1 MQSCTL
7 LLFDNFKYL
16 YTFVSKCMYV
26 YLYIQVCIEILD
38 ICISIQLAIVCC
50 SQRYHM
56 VYGHCFG
63 GETTTW
69 RGHVYTFVFEM
80 LRFCF
85 SLEWLTTTDLKR
97 FPHNVDVDDDDNDVY
112 TSLQYDISISIFIS
126 HIDIYKIHKSKLIH
140 MKCAN
145 QILLQVFFCI
155 FIETWVS
162 FYFSLLEVGV
172 RFVVGFIYRKWSQFV
187 SYYLCKLY

>member
-26 YLYIQVCIEILD
+26 YLYIRVCIEILD

-50 SQRYHM
+50 SQRYYM

-85 SLEWLTTTDLKR
+85 SLEWLTTTDFKR
-97 FPHNVDVDDDDNDVY
+97 FPHNVDVDDDDDDDDNDVY

-145 QILLQVFFCI
+145 QILLQLYLFLYFYWNLS
-155 FIETWVS
+155 FY
-162 FYFSLLEVGV
+162 FYFSLGEVGS
-172 RFVVGFIYRKWSQFV
+172 G
-187 SYYLCKLY
+187 